1 MLSLQQLTKTAK
13 KELSWLKSEEYVK
26 PLWYSI
32 EFQVGVI
39 DNYVR
44 NWRVTQVYF
53 EGKSGKIVG
62 SLQTKD
68 REEKESSNSCIW

>member
-32 EFQVGVI
+32 ELQVGVI

-44 NWRVTQVYF
+44 N
-53 EGKSGKIVG
+53 
-62 SLQTKD
+62 
-68 REEKESSNSCIW
+68 